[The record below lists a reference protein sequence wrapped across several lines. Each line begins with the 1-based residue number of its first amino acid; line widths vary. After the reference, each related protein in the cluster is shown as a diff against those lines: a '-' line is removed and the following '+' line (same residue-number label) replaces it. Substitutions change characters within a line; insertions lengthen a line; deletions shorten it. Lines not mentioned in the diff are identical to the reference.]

1 MNPMNPMERL
11 ESLLVSDVMSREVTT
26 IEACKDMDA
35 AAATL
40 HENSIST
47 APVVDEAGRT
57 VGILSAADFLRR
69 DIPADAHTLTQAEES
84 EPIQMEELLDRV
96 GTYMSSAVQAVQPDD
111 SLLHAAMIMIDTH
124 LHRLP
129 VMEGNR
135 TIGMISTMDIVS
147 ALIKVIDERRPFGA
161 D

>member
-40 HENSIST
+40 HENWIST

-69 DIPADAHTLTQAEES
+69 DIPHYQGALEVGV
-84 EPIQMEELLDRV
+84 LL
-96 GTYMSSAVQAVQPDD
+96 S
-111 SLLHAAMIMIDTH
+111 
-124 LHRLP
+124 
-129 VMEGNR
+129 
-135 TIGMISTMDIVS
+135 
-147 ALIKVIDERRPFGA
+147 
-161 D
+161 

>member
-1 MNPMNPMERL
+1 MNPLERL
-11 ESLLVSDVMSREVTT
+11 ESLLVSDVMSRDVTT

-35 AAATL
+35 AAAIL
-40 HENSIST
+40 HGSSVSS

-69 DIPADAHTLTQAEES
+69 DIPADAHTLTQDAES
-84 EPIQMEELLDRV
+84 EPMQMEEVLDRV
-96 GTYMSSAVQAVQPDD
+96 GSYMSSAVQAVQADD
-111 SLLHAAMIMIDTH
+111 SLLHAAKIMIDTH

-129 VMEGNR
+129 VMESSR
-135 TIGMISTMDIVS
+135 TIGMVSTMDVVS
-147 ALIKVIDERRPFGA
+147 ALVKVIDERRPFGA